1 MQGPELPPWWARTTV
16 YQIYPRSF
24 FDTNGDGIGDLP
36 GIVRKLDW
44 LRDLGVETLWIC
56 PFYGSPQQDLG
67 YDVSDYDAVAP
78 EYGTRDDVRRL
89 LDEAH
94 ARGMRVLADMVLNHT
109 SIEHP
114 WFRAS
119 RSSRTNPKRN
129 WYIWRPGKK
138 PGGKAPP
145 NNWRSLVGPRGW
157 HWDERTQ
164 EWYWASFLPF
174 QPDLDYRNPEVQEAM
189 LGVVRRWLA
198 FGFDGLRLDIFHAIF
213 KDERFEDNPFSTRL
227 LPSEDDPDGF
237 LQSYRRTL
245 HHPETIAFARTLRR
259 VANEFHDSPRFL
271 VGEVFG
277 QPSVLRRYCG
287 GGAPLAGADPPNV
300 DSDDGLHSV
309 FLFKAMRAPFT
320 AAGFRELVLEFER
333 EMPAPLVPTW
343 VFGNHDRS
351 RRGERL
357 GYHPE
362 REKLSAAVQLTAR
375 GIPFVYY
382 GEEIGMR
389 DLALPLATAK
399 DPLARMYRFLPDVV
413 ARKLHAAGVL
423 LNRDACRTPMQWSA
437 APNAGFSDPGA
448 APWLPVHP
456 AAETINV
463 EAEERDPAS
472 ILHCYRRLL
481 QLRKD
486 RPALQAGALTLY
498 PEHALPPE
506 VLAYRRSFGDD
517 VVDVLLHFDDATR
530 RVRLPGDC
538 RLALVSTYPTPL
550 PIREGE
556 AVLRPYEALV
566 IGR

>member
-1 MQGPELPPWWARTTV
+1 MRGAELPPWWARTTV

-24 FDTNGDGIGDLP
+24 LDTNGDGIGDLP

-56 PFYGSPQQDLG
+56 PFYRSPQQDLG
-67 YDVSDYDAVAP
+67 YDVSDYDDVAP
-78 EYGTRDDVRRL
+78 EYGTMDDVRRL
-89 LDEAH
+89 VDEAH
-94 ARGMRVLADMVLNHT
+94 ARGLRVVADMVLNHT

-114 WFRAS
+114 WFKES

-129 WYIWRPGKK
+129 WYLWRPGRK

-157 HWDERTQ
+157 HWDPRTE

-198 FGFDGLRLDIFHAIF
+198 FGFDGLRLDIFHALF
-213 KDERFEDNPFSTRL
+213 KDERFEDNPFSTRI

-237 LQSYRRTL
+237 FQSYRRTL
-245 HHPETIAFARTLRR
+245 HHPETISFARTLRR
-259 VANEFHDSPRFL
+259 VADEFQDPPRFL

-277 QPSVLRRYCG
+277 QPGALRRYCEG
-287 GGAPLAGADPPNV
+287 GE
-300 DSDDGLHSV
+300 GLHSV

-320 AAGFRELVLEFER
+320 AAGFRELVSEFER
-333 EMPAPLVPTW
+333 EMRAPLVPTW

-357 GYHPE
+357 GHHPE
-362 REKLSAAVQLTAR
+362 REKLCAAVQLTAR

-389 DLALPLATAK
+389 DLELPLATAR
-399 DPLARMYRFLPDVV
+399 DPLARMYRFLPDFV
-413 ARKLHAAGVL
+413 ARRLHAAGVL
-423 LNRDACRTPMQWSA
+423 LNRDACRTPMQWST
-437 APNAGFSDPGA
+437 APNAGFSPAGA
-448 APWLPVHP
+448 VPWLPVHP
-456 AAETINV
+456 AAELVNV

-481 QLRKD
+481 RLRKT
-486 RPALQAGALTLY
+486 RPALQAGALELY
-498 PEHALPPE
+498 PERALPPE
-506 VLAYRRSFGDD
+506 VLAYRRTFGDD

-530 RVRLPGDC
+530 RVRIPGNC
-538 RLALVSTYPTPL
+538 SVALASTYPAPL
-550 PIREGE
+550 PIRDGH

-566 IGR
+566 LGP